1 VVVVLGDLVDE
12 IDYLGADVWCQVV
25 AEIDGVVGLWCW
37 WVGLV
42 VVLSLPKGP
51 WSLIA
56 GRC

>member
-1 VVVVLGDLVDE
+1 MLGDLVDE